1 MNKILIK
8 VIINLIIFD
17 EINFIENKEEEVKEV
32 LGVEAEVPGVINEL
46 EELSLNFS
54 TLNPFE
60 ERKGIVED
68 NLSDISY
75 NADDIQIE
83 TIQVE
88 ISLKR

>member
-83 TIQVE
+83 TIQIE
-88 ISLKR
+88 ISLKK